1 MNKVPCFPVM
11 AIPLSQLLGLS
22 QENNGNYTF
31 FSLSQVSTVSLN
43 FLSVCVYFKTAFL
56 VNPNDVGMVS

>member
-43 FLSVCVYFKTAFL
+43 FLSVCVCILKQL
-56 VNPNDVGMVS
+56 SL